1 MVGVLNARA
10 RMERATLASVGIH
23 ALAALA
29 IPALAWTASSGAP
42 VETISFAHILRIH
55 LTPPRAAQARPR
67 AVAPRHTIHPHI
79 TFTSSVHLIATV
91 PRRHASPAPV
101 VATDAPGAPAVAA
114 VQKAG
119 ETSSNTS
126 GVVPNTTPSPDQ
138 REVASTGTRQTG
150 GYLPFGAEQPDPV
163 LDPNV
168 LKQLNALGVHVTL
181 VVSVGDDGRTQ
192 EIVFQPPLD
201 PQIEN
206 RIRSLLADASWDP
219 AVCGGGV
226 SCAGRATIKL

>member
-1 MVGVLNARA
+1 MVGVLSARG

-29 IPALAWTASSGAP
+29 IPALAWTASAGAP
-42 VETISFAHILRIH
+42 VETISFAHVLRIH

-67 AVAPRHTIHPHI
+67 AVAPHRTSHPHI
-79 TFTSSVHLIATV
+79 TFASTVHLVATV
-91 PRRHASPAPV
+91 PRRHASPAPI

-114 VQKAG
+114 VQQAG
-119 ETSSNTS
+119 ETNSNAN
-126 GVVPNTTPSPDQ
+126 GVPNATPSPLE
-138 REVASTGTRQTG
+138 RAVASTGTRHTG

-168 LKQLNALGVHVTL
+168 LKQLDGLGVHVTL
-181 VVSVGDDGRTQ
+181 FVTVGDDGRTQ
-192 EIVFQPPLD
+192 EIVFEPPVD
-201 PQIEN
+201 PQIEG